1 MVEMRT
7 YCGATRN
14 YPLSVR
20 EGRGSLLEGEVHI
33 QVLPA
38 FQLLG
43 QKKNPKNAF
52 LKVETG
58 AGGRVPGN
66 GRARISLGFSYK
78 GSSSGEIS
86 GKMAPPQGRDKSQDK
101 EAGKGARS
109 CSRTLGLSVY
119 HETRCQ
125 LEICGPETKLTM
137 I

>member
-1 MVEMRT
+1 MVEMWT

-20 EGRGSLLEGEVHI
+20 ERRGSLLEGEVHVE
-33 QVLPA
+33 VLPA

-43 QKKNPKNAF
+43 QKKKNAF

-58 AGGRVPGN
+58 PGGRVPGN

-78 GSSSGEIS
+78 GSSFGEIS

-101 EAGKGARS
+101 
-109 CSRTLGLSVY
+109 
-119 HETRCQ
+119 
-125 LEICGPETKLTM
+125 
-137 I
+137 